1 MTGALPPLTSPSD
14 RQQTET
20 LTLKVMVS
28 MTKTRSGKTPATS
41 STLEKYWTG
50 SLTSR
55 SSSNNLNFPMEKQDG
70 TRK

>member
-1 MTGALPPLTSPSD
+1 MRAPGGGLTPLTM
-14 RQQTET
+14 QQVWT

-28 MTKTRSGKTPATS
+28 MTNTRSGKTPATS

-55 SSSNNLNFPMEKQDG
+55 SSSNNLNFPTEKQDR
-70 TRK
+70 TRR